1 MSKMRVHEVAKELNM
16 DNKAVLKLLSDNNI
30 EVKTHMSSISVDDF
44 NKVKNNKGKQSG
56 VSKVDNTANT
66 NKNEIKPE
74 IKPENKEVKETVKTE
89 APQTPQAKTGSDRP
103 NNNYNQNRNNG
114 DRPNNGGYQN
124 RNNGDRPNNGGYQN
138 RNNGDRPN
146 NGGYQ
151 NRTPNGDR
159 PNNGGYQNRNNG
171 DRPNN
176 GGYQNRTPNGDRPNN
191 GGYQNRTPNG
201 DRPNNGGYQNRNN
214 GDRPNNG
221 GYQNRTTNG
230 DRPNN
235 GGYQNRNNGDRPNN
249 GGYQNRPNNGGYQNR
264 PNNGGYQNRNTGDRP
279 NNTGFAP
286 KTDKPEIIE
295 RNDKVDRTQRFNNN
309 KNSKNTKFEGKD
321 KDGNYKKPA
330 GKYNPVDLSKQTG
343 NKQNRANKRRL
354 KEQRLLAK
362 EVEVEIEDED
372 AIKLI
377 TIGASTNVNELA
389 NKTGKS
395 MTELIMGFMKMG
407 IMVNKNQTLDFETA
421 SNLLD
426 TFDILAEKEEEKD
439 LLEEAFTEEIE
450 IEENLEKQERP
461 PVVVVM
467 GHVDHGKTSLLDAIK
482 STNVIKGEAGGIT
495 QHIGAYKVKVGEKKI
510 TFLDTPGHE
519 AFTAMRMRGAQIT
532 DIAILVV
539 AADDGVMPQTIE
551 AINHAKNAGIQ
562 IIVAINKIDKPAANP
577 DRVKQELTEHGLL
590 VEEWGGDV
598 VCCNV
603 SARTNQGIDE
613 LLDLILISAEMHELK
628 ATFENKAR
636 GAVIEAYLHKGRGPV
651 SHILVQSGTL
661 KIGDPIVAGGAYG
674 KVRAMTDE
682 RGKKLKVATPS
693 TPVEIL
699 GLSEAP
705 KAGDLFFVANSDKQA
720 RQLAESVKAKGRV
733 DMISETPQKVSL
745 DDLFNQIQLGNIK
758 DLNIIIKGDVQG
770 SVEAVRT
777 SLEKLSNE
785 EVRVRP
791 IHCAVGTVTESDIT
805 LAAASNAIV
814 IAFNV
819 KTEIGALSLAEEQ
832 KIDVRNYQIIY
843 KAIEDIEV
851 AMKGML
857 APVYEKEIQ
866 GYGEVRQI
874 FKASGVGT
882 IGGSMCTSGK
892 ITRHS
897 KIILTREGEQI
908 FEGEL
913 SQLKRFKDDVKE
925 VAKGYEFGILLEG
938 FNDLKEG
945 DQIEAYIM
953 VEKPRV

>member
-44 NKVKNNKGKQSG
+44 NKVKNSNSKQSG
-56 VSKVDNTANT
+56 VSKVDNSVNT
-66 NKNEIKPE
+66 TKNEIKPE
-74 IKPENKEVKETVKTE
+74 NNTTSSETVKASTQQSTTVE
-89 APQTPQAKTGSDRP
+89 GQTKTGSDRP

-151 NRTPNGDR
+151 NRPAGDRPNNGGYQNRPAGDR

-176 GGYQNRTPNGDRPNN
+176 GGYQNNRPNN
-191 GGYQNRTPNG
+191 GGYQNRPAG

-221 GYQNRTTNG
+221 GYQNN
-230 DRPNN
+230 
-235 GGYQNRNNGDRPNN
+235 RPNN

-264 PNNGGYQNRNTGDRP
+264 PAGGG
-279 NNTGFAP
+279 TGFQP

-343 NKQNRANKRRL
+343 NKQNRANKRKL

-377 TIGASTNVNELA
+377 TIGASTNVNELS

-407 IMVNKNQTLDFETA
+407 IMVNKNQTIDFETA
-421 SNLLD
+421 TNLLD
-426 TFDILAEKEEEKD
+426 TFDILVEKEEEKD

-577 DRVKQELTEHGLL
+577 DRVKQELTEHGIL

-628 ATFENKAR
+628 ATYENKAR

-866 GYGEVRQI
+866 GYGEIRQI

-892 ITRHS
+892 ITRNS
-897 KIILTREGEQI
+897 KIILSREGEQI
-908 FEGEL
+908 FEGDL